1 MLSIGAFADLGQV
14 SVRMLRHWDAVG
26 LLTPAHVDAWSG
38 YRSYAAE
45 QLDRLHRIVALR
57 DLGFGIEGVRTLLE
71 EGVAPERLEELLQLH
86 RATVEQEHAVA
97 TARLAEVERRIT
109 RIHEEQDM
117 TEIEIITKPLP
128 GVRLASLS
136 VVVEQPQ
143 ETAAHVERIFA
154 EAQARIEAVGG
165 SLATPIAVYD
175 ADERG
180 MRVTAGY
187 AIERE
192 VEGLDSVELPAAP
205 IGACAVHL
213 GAMSGI
219 RDSWEALHRG
229 LEARGMR
236 PSGAAREL
244 YVRAEPDDD
253 QSGWVT
259 ELQLPVVRA

>member
-26 LLTPAHVDAWSG
+26 LLPPAHVDAWTG

-57 DLGFGIEGVRTLLE
+57 DLGFGIEAVRTLLE

-86 RATVEQEHAVA
+86 RATVEHEHAVA
-97 TARLAEVERRIT
+97 TARLVEVERRIT
-109 RIHEEQDM
+109 RIQEEQDM
-117 TEIEIITKPLP
+117 TEIEIITKPLQA
-128 GVRLASLS
+128 VRLASLS
-136 VVVEQPQ
+136 VVIEQPE

-154 EAQARIEAVGG
+154 EAQGRIEAAGG

-175 ADERG
+175 TDERG

-187 AIERE
+187 AIDAQ
-192 VEGLDSVELPAAP
+192 VDGLDSVELPAVP
-205 IGACAVHL
+205 LGACAVHL
-213 GAMSGI
+213 GPMSGI
-219 RDSWEALHRG
+219 RDTWEALHRG

-236 PSGAAREL
+236 SSGAAREL
-244 YVRAEPDDD
+244 YVRAAPEHD
-253 QSGWVT
+253 QSAWVT
-259 ELQLPVVRA
+259 ELQVPVVRA